1 MHLCRVGFIFTRGID
16 GLQIFGRER
25 PMVKGVS
32 IRSLVMSFL
41 AISKMD
47 GDMANFFVSIS
58 MGQGLC
64 LQQLSC
70 SLLFF
75 L

>member
-1 MHLCRVGFIFTRGID
+1 
-16 GLQIFGRER
+16 
-25 PMVKGVS
+25 MVKAVS

-47 GDMANFFVSIS
+47 GDMANSFVSIS

-64 LQQLSC
+64 LQKQLSS

-75 L
+75 FQ